1 MLPDVDHIDVQ
12 PRQEN
17 LHIRGQPVMLQLCVV
32 PSYALTI
39 HKTQVRC
46 PHTLPTL
53 DAHTPWQE

>member
-32 PSYALTI
+32 PSYALTNADGY
-39 HKTQVRC
+39 R
-46 PHTLPTL
+46 
-53 DAHTPWQE
+53 E